1 MYLMPQAL
9 LLQASG
15 VLADGPAVTLAGMLG
30 NLLPVIA
37 GNLVGG
43 AVLVGGVYWAIYLR
57 QPRA

>member
-1 MYLMPQAL
+1 M

-15 VLADGPAVTLAGMLG
+15 VMADGAAVTLAGMLG
-30 NLLPVIA
+30 NLLPVMA
-37 GNLVGG
+37 GNLAGG